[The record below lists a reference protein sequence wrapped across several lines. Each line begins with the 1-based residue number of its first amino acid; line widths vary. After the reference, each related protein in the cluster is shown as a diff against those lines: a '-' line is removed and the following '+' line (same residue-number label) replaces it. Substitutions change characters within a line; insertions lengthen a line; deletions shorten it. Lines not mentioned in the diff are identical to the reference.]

1 MPTFPQSFAP
11 QTPLVTLIT
20 LWELNGHLQQE
31 IELSRQQSRN
41 LQRDHASFRAETL
54 T

>member
-31 IELSRQQSRN
+31 IELSRQQRRN